1 MIKEKIINAITG
13 EETIIERE
21 ETPEEKSDRL
31 NAEKAIAEL
40 QAKEQAT
47 TIAKAAIL
55 EKLGITEDEAK
66 ALLS

>member
-21 ETPEEKSDRL
+21 ETSEEKSDRL

-40 QAKEQAT
+40 QAKEEAT
-47 TIAKAAIL
+47 AIAKAAIL